1 MNGTLPLYNTN
12 PIKAGQELVEG
23 STVFRPILT
32 VPTMGGVYTVGR
44 FRFGAFIQSGT
55 VGSYKAS
62 HGTPFVTF
70 GGTLSDPSASPHFRT
85 EVEAEAFLV
94 EQIQKAREELQDQ
107 VGEIMEKSKQRQEA
121 ASVCCRTKA
130 KEAGCD
136 R

>member
-1 MNGTLPLYNTN
+1 MNGTLPIYNTN
-12 PIKAGQELVEG
+12 PIKEGDDLVEG
-23 STVFRPILT
+23 STIFRPVLT
-32 VPTMGGVYTVGR
+32 VPTMGGVFTVGR

-55 VGSYKAS
+55 VGAYKAS

-85 EVEAEAFLV
+85 EVEAEAWLV

-107 VGEIMEKSKQRQEA
+107 VGEIMDKSKQRQEG
-121 ASVCCRTKA
+121 KG
-130 KEAGCD
+130 AGCD

>member
-1 MNGTLPLYNTN
+1 MNGTLPIFATK
-12 PIKAGQELVEG
+12 PIQKGDDLVEG

-55 VGSYKAS
+55 VGSYRTS

-70 GGTLSDPSASPHFRT
+70 GGTLSDPTASPHFRT

-94 EQIQKAREELQDQ
+94 EEIQKAREELQEQ
-107 VGEIMEKSKQRQEA
+107 IGEIMDKSKQRQEA
-121 ASVCCRTKA
+121 SSNCCRTKG
-130 KEAGCD
+130 KEACCD